1 MECLGIEFEV
11 VSDDNED
18 EYADDEASLLLAS
31 EDKVEIIIEQDRPWW
46 VQLFEDLDLVMK
58 LVMVPLWKRITKWPQ
73 RMAAVILPLLVPQM
87 MMWETGRNDCRL
99 SHEDITRNTMRCRQI
114 QLLSMRHR

>member
-1 MECLGIEFEV
+1 MTWRWCVHGWWGNQPRDASPSVGDQTCQFQYKLFDLECLGIEFEV

-58 LVMVPLWKRITKWPQ
+58 LVMVPLWKRITKWP
-73 RMAAVILPLLVPQM
+73 
-87 MMWETGRNDCRL
+87 
-99 SHEDITRNTMRCRQI
+99 
-114 QLLSMRHR
+114 